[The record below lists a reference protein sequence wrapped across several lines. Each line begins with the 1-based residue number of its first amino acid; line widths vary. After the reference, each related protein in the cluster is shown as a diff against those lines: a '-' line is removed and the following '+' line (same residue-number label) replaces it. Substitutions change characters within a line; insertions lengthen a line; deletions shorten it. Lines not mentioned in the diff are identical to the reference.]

1 MSLEVGRIIRGFG
14 GASTFNFK
22 KLKYK
27 RETQWKGHQVSA
39 TTHSAPMRSSAARA
53 AHRRQA
59 SSYICFGP
67 IIPEPLARA
76 PLGVWLEVA
85 EKRRRNL
92 QYRMEQKR
100 GRALMAQ
107 AGLARNKCRSW
118 LAGDAPRG
126 RRSISLAPEEQ
137 RRAPFTANAIPRR
150 PLAAPPHSQTAL
162 PCFLPTLE
170 SPRPTAGT
178 LSTISTAP
186 INA

>member
-14 GASTFNFK
+14 RASTFNFSY
-22 KLKYK
+22 LKYS
-27 RETQWKGHQVSA
+27 RRRPYQGHQVAA
-39 TTHSAPMRSSAARA
+39 TTHSAPVRSSAARA

-92 QYRMEQKR
+92 RYRMEHTR
-100 GRALMAQ
+100 GRAPMAQ
-107 AGLARNKCRSW
+107 AELARNKCGSW

-126 RRSISLAPEEQ
+126 RRSISQALKD
-137 RRAPFTANAIPRR
+137 PRR
-150 PLAAPPHSQTAL
+150 TLLKCPRRTPPKNKAGRPFGLPAL
-162 PCFLPTLE
+162 ITRL
-170 SPRPTAGT
+170 
-178 LSTISTAP
+178 
-186 INA
+186 